1 MLMKEDWQIRLIQLL
16 SVPGMLLA
24 YYLYL
29 FHEGV
34 LVSGCAV
41 GGWFDCGEVSGPG
54 APYASIG
61 PVPVAFIGLMGYGVI
76 FLLTWLRDWDFSLM
90 DYLPELLVAVTGF
103 AFLFSLGLTL
113 LELFVIGAFCQYCVV
128 SAILVVVLFGLSISY
143 LRAVNAAGGEDAS
156 RTS

>member
-1 MLMKEDWQIRLIQLL
+1 MKQDWQIRLIQLL

-24 YYLYL
+24 YYLFL

-34 LVSGCAV
+34 LIIGCAV
-41 GGWFDCGEVSGPG
+41 DSVFDCGQVSGPN

-61 PVPVAFIGLMGYGVI
+61 PVPVAFIGLTGYAVI
-76 FLLTWLRDWDFSLM
+76 FLLAWLRDWDNPLV
-90 DYLPELLVAVTGF
+90 DYLPELMLAVTGF

-128 SAILVVVLFGLSISY
+128 SAVLVVLLFGLSISY
-143 LRAVNAAGGEDAS
+143 WRAVKAEGEADAS
-156 RTS
+156 

>member
-1 MLMKEDWQIRLIQLL
+1 MKQDWQIRLIQLL

-24 YYLYL
+24 YYLFL

-34 LVSGCAV
+34 LIIGCV
-41 GGWFDCGEVSGPG
+41 VDSVFDCGQVSGPN

-61 PVPVAFIGLMGYGVI
+61 PVPVAFIGLTGYAVI
-76 FLLTWLRDWDFSLM
+76 FLLAWLRDWDNPLV
-90 DYLPELLVAVTGF
+90 DYLPELMLAVTGF

-128 SAILVVVLFGLSISY
+128 SAVLVVLLFGLSISY
-143 LRAVNAAGGEDAS
+143 WRAVKAEGEADAS
-156 RTS
+156 

>member
-1 MLMKEDWQIRLIQLL
+1 MKQDWQIRLIQLL

-24 YYLYL
+24 YYLFL

-34 LVSGCAV
+34 LIIGCAV
-41 GGWFDCGEVSGPG
+41 DSVFDCGQVSGPN

-61 PVPVAFIGLMGYGVI
+61 PVPVAFIGLTGYAVI
-76 FLLTWLRDWDFSLM
+76 FLLAWLRDWDNPLM
-90 DYLPELLVAVTGF
+90 DYLPELMLAVTGF

-128 SAILVVVLFGLSISY
+128 SAVLVVLLFGLSISY
-143 LRAVNAAGGEDAS
+143 WRAVKAEGEADAS
-156 RTS
+156 